1 MTHRSKSTLPTKLAH
16 GLKCIERWRG
26 KQKPRTRLPD
36 HLWSL
41 ATELARGFGL
51 NPTASLL
58 RLDYYGLK
66 KRLDRPGLGP
76 VSPTQANPSFLELL
90 PVEATSTAECTIECQ
105 NAAGTQIRIQ
115 LKGQD
120 LRDLTLLCGE
130 LWSRHQ

>member
-1 MTHRSKSTLPTKLAH
+1 MKHRSKSPLPAKLAH
-16 GLKCIERWRG
+16 GLKCFERWRG

-36 HLWSL
+36 HLWAL
-41 ATELARGFGL
+41 ATELAREFGL

-66 KRLDRPGLGP
+66 KRLERP
-76 VSPTQANPSFLELL
+76 VADDTSPTTANPSFLELL
-90 PVEATSTAECTIECQ
+90 PLQATPVAQCTIESQ
-105 NAAGTQIRIQ
+105 NAEGTQIRIQ

-120 LRDLTLLCGE
+120 LRDLTVLCGE